1 MAILEAVE
9 GVKCSKEKWKVPPWP
24 ENLPFLRNPPPLRI
38 LPSRW
43 DATSRPFAKWFAFP
57 PTGVSPAATALRYFF
72 FFFAAFFVVF
82 FFAAFFFAFFFAI
95 IYHLL
100 SVSLNGS
107 TTLITTT
114 TS

>member
-1 MAILEAVE
+1 VLEAVE
-9 GVKCSKEKWKVPPWP
+9 GEKPKEKWKVPPWP
-24 ENLPFLRNPPPLRI
+24 ENLPFLHNPPPFRI

-43 DATSRPFAKWFAFP
+43 DATSRPFAKWFGLP
-57 PTGVSPAATALRYFF
+57 PTGASPAATLLRYFF

-82 FFAAFFFAFFFAI
+82 FFAAFFFFAFFFAI

-107 TTLITTT
+107 STFVITTT
-114 TS
+114 S